1 MRAPK
6 IFSSF
11 NPVKEDRMATQTDLL
26 QGEITEKPEAVE
38 LPVEE
43 LLNGFLRALADEA
56 KAANPAPK
64 AVQA

>member
-1 MRAPK
+1 
-6 IFSSF
+6 
-11 NPVKEDRMATQTDLL
+11 MATQTDLL